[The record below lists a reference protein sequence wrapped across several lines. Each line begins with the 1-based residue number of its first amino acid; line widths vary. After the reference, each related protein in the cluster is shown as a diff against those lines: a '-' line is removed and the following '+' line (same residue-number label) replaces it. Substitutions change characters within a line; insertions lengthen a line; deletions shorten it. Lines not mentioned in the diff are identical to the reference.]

1 MVKRANP
8 KYDLLKQ
15 FLEYLRETN
24 YTLIENKLFRESV
37 MWVELPPRAG
47 NTSSINID
55 IKGRIPTDTTEDSL
69 INTFIDE
76 LENPTPKQKDDL
88 LKQFLDYL
96 RDVDYTLVKL
106 NRNKNYSNFDKTPPN
121 RGDKRTIKIILE
133 LNIPSKKEER
143 VLINLYLDDNGNS

>member
-37 MWVELPPRAG
+37 MWVELPPRVG

-76 LENPTPKQKDDL
+76 LENPSIPKNKL
-88 LKQFLDYL
+88 LEHFLEYL
-96 RDVDYTLVKL
+96 RNVDYTLVKQ
-106 NRNKNYSNFDKTPPN
+106 RKNKNYSNFDKTPPN
-121 RGDKRTIKIILE
+121 RGDNRTIKIILE
-133 LNIPSKKEER
+133 LNVPSEKEER
-143 VLINLYLDDNGNS
+143 VLINLYLDDIRNL

>member
-37 MWVELPPRAG
+37 MWVELPPRVG

-55 IKGRIPTDTTEDSL
+55 IKGRIPTDKTEDSL

-76 LENPTPKQKDDL
+76 LENPSIPKNKL
-88 LKQFLDYL
+88 LEHFLEYL
-96 RDVDYTLVKL
+96 RNVDYTLVKQ
-106 NRNKNYSNFDKTPPN
+106 RKNKNYSNFDKTPPK
-121 RGDKRTIKIILE
+121 RGDNKTIKIILE
-133 LNIPSKKEER
+133 LNVPSEKEEQ
-143 VLINLYLDDNGNS
+143 VLINLYLDDIRNL

>member
-15 FLEYLRETN
+15 FLEYLRETK

-37 MWVELPPRAG
+37 MWVELPPRVG

-55 IKGRIPTDTTEDSL
+55 IKGRIPTDKTEDSL

-76 LENPTPKQKDDL
+76 LENPSIPKNKL
-88 LKQFLDYL
+88 LEHFLEYL
-96 RDVDYTLVKL
+96 RNVDYTLVKQ
-106 NRNKNYSNFDKTPPN
+106 RKNKNYSNFDKTPPN
-121 RGDKRTIKIILE
+121 RGDSRTIKIILE
-133 LNIPSKKEER
+133 LNVPSEKEEQ
-143 VLINLYLDDNGNS
+143 VLINLYLDDIRNL

>member
-1 MVKRANP
+1 MVRRANP

-37 MWVELPPRAG
+37 MWVELPPRVG

-55 IKGRIPTDTTEDSL
+55 IKGRTLTDKREDS
-69 INTFIDE
+69 IIDTFLDE
-76 LENPTPKQKDDL
+76 LENPPKQKDEL
-88 LKQFLDYL
+88 LKLFLDYL

-106 NRNKNYSNFDKTPPN
+106 NRNKNYSNFGKTPPN
-121 RGDKRTIKIILE
+121 RGDNRTIKIILE
-133 LNIPSKKEER
+133 LNVPSEKEER
-143 VLINLYLDDNGNS
+143 VLINLYLDDVRNP